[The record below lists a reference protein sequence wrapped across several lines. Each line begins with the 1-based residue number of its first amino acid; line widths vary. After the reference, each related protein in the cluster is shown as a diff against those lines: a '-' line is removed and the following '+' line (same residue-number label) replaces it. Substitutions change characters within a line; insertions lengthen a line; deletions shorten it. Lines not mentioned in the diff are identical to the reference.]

1 MEEDLEARATFFL
14 LNRTRFMYKN
24 AKSTFLSSP
33 KSYQQQMMIYT
44 NPLIL
49 LINIWTC
56 IWPFSLM
63 FKFNGHGNKF
73 S

>member
-14 LNRTRFMYKN
+14 LNRTRSIYKN

-49 LINIWTC
+49 LIKLWTG
-56 IWPFSLM
+56 IWPFILM
-63 FKFNGHGNKF
+63 FKWTR
-73 S
+73 